1 MKAVQGV
8 VPIYHQSMLRVV
20 ILSSAHH
27 YRVCLAG
34 LERQEEVYFEDNLSY
49 LNRWIPVDVCS

>member
-8 VPIYHQSMLRVV
+8 VPIYQQSTLRVV

-34 LERQEEVYFEDNLSY
+34 LERQEEVYFEDNLKLS
-49 LNRWIPVDVCS
+49 